1 MTIKE
6 THINRLIMN
15 LLKVVWILIN
25 LFPIIIINNR
35 KETKEKLKEHQIL
48 NNLNPIS
55 DIYNI
60 DEAYLAS
67 NANSY
72 LAFNKLFKDLDMKSF
87 ELGKLSKDEK
97 ETIIKKKEQ
106 YEHILTYNRLKNKP
120 KDTKD
125 SLIEEEKKTILQT
138 YYNSI
143 SNQDINIIFD
153 FGYPFG
159 NQIAAL
165 NKLIFYCEIIHCTNI
180 YLPENNNLYINHTLY
195 DHDLTIVIGS
205 RDTFDNANEISSLSP
220 NFFFDFYNLRID
232 NRVEIF
238 KNEILNNLPKINIS
252 KNDLIIHF
260 RSSDIFQHEDDAEY
274 APDYSQP
281 PLCFYLKILKQFKFS
296 KIYIISADDIY
307 NPVIK
312 KLREKYPE
320 IIYNDNPLEVD
331 ISYLARGY
339 NIVGSIS
346 SFLISSIKLN
356 DNLEYLWEYDIYP
369 MSGKLFHNHYS
380 INNEKRNYTIYQMKP
395 SDMYKKKMII
405 WKSSK
410 EQIKIMLNDQCP
422 NKFITIKPNIF

>member
-6 THINRLIMN
+6 TYINRLIMN
-15 LLKVVWILIN
+15 LLKVVLILIN
-25 LFPIIIINNR
+25 LFPIIIFNNR

-159 NQIAAL
+159 NQI
-165 NKLIFYCEIIHCTNI
+165 K
-180 YLPENNNLYINHTLY
+180 
-195 DHDLTIVIGS
+195 
-205 RDTFDNANEISSLSP
+205 
-220 NFFFDFYNLRID
+220 
-232 NRVEIF
+232 
-238 KNEILNNLPKINIS
+238 
-252 KNDLIIHF
+252 
-260 RSSDIFQHEDDAEY
+260 
-274 APDYSQP
+274 
-281 PLCFYLKILKQFKFS
+281 
-296 KIYIISADDIY
+296 
-307 NPVIK
+307 
-312 KLREKYPE
+312 
-320 IIYNDNPLEVD
+320 
-331 ISYLARGY
+331 
-339 NIVGSIS
+339 
-346 SFLISSIKLN
+346 
-356 DNLEYLWEYDIYP
+356 
-369 MSGKLFHNHYS
+369 
-380 INNEKRNYTIYQMKP
+380 
-395 SDMYKKKMII
+395 
-405 WKSSK
+405 
-410 EQIKIMLNDQCP
+410 
-422 NKFITIKPNIF
+422 